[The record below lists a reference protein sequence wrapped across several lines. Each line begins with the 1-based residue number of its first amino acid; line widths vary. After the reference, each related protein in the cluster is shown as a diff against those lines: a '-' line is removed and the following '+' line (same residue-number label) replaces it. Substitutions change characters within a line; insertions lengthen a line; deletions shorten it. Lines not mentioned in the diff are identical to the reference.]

1 MSFISV
7 SQSLGKTSSLWQ
19 DKADQLETFV
29 DTNNEVFN
37 NHIKELANHLDQG
50 GQAQTDMLKKLV
62 SCDHVLKGDL
72 KENLVGTLEDGLR
85 ASESVLG
92 SVGTI
97 IDDLNEGAKPENI
110 SKVAKDFD
118 AQWDNAIEKIT
129 KVVSGNA
136 SDKFIEGWTRSK
148 VGDKLFDV
156 VGSMKRG
163 ASDAIAGVGE
173 YMSLGETFGGSWRNP
188 EEAAKKITKGVNQ
201 VIDAT
206 QKVSSLLSNM
216 TKAMG
221 GEGEFFGLHDIQKN
235 AFGKSVTGLSGVAT
249 GTLTGVA
256 AMRGAIDA
264 LKSGNIRSA
273 VSYGQGVVSSAQNI
287 INGGKTTTDAIK
299 NSKFL
304 NGEETG
310 GAASIN
316 PFSDDALINDI
327 QDPKTSSYSVTSSK
341 QSSQSSTMGGMSS
354 SDDTSIDL
362 VEHISVSIDGGA
374 PDGESSVATV
384 NGEAYI
390 LSDFSMVQELLSPI
404 SLSFTLTKRN
414 IDVEKEKDVHY
425 NDATT
430 LTGKIIEVSVTTAKF
445 NTNTKTEN
453 TIVFKGIIVDVSAS
467 RGNAG
472 VPSYFV
478 SASTQEY
485 LLAANPNC
493 RSFTD
498 KTLSEI
504 VKEVLSPYSDL
515 QSSAIINPRYKEKIP
530 YIVQYNESD
539 YSFLISLAKRFGEW
553 MYSTGE
559 KFVFGEIESSSNS
572 LVQLYYPANN
582 MFSYSVNMQLVNLHV
597 NQISSNMYK
606 HGENEGVTN
615 QVPSGEADG
624 SMRNNTWTE
633 QTYQH
638 SSSSYKA
645 KNIQDALNTGYDD
658 GSEKD
663 NTAFLSNA
671 VSLQQQAAKTKMMM
685 SQGGSKVAKLSI
697 GQEIQI
703 NDSTQ
708 NKSGESRAVLQHV
721 LMVIGVT
728 HQFDYHQEYNNS
740 FSAVPES
747 CKVPPYA
754 APTETAPY
762 AATQSATV
770 VDNLDPKNLG
780 RVKVQFAW
788 QSAQDANMNSPWIR
802 ICMPYAGKDKGVFF
816 VPEIGEEVMVGFE
829 MNNAERPFIIGTL
842 YNGTGTPDEKW
853 STKKDGGTQDNIKAI
868 RTRNGHTILFNDKGD
883 AGLIEIY
890 DNKNNTYHITLSA
903 DDKKI
908 TIYSAGDIEINADG
922 SISMTAKDNVN
933 IKANSNVS
941 VNADKEVSIQASK
954 VKVR

>member
-7 SQSLGKTSSLWQ
+7 SQSLGKTSSQLKE
-19 DKADQLETFV
+19 KADQLETFV

-37 NHIKELANHLDQG
+37 NHIKDLANQLEQG
-50 GQAQTDMLKKLV
+50 GQAQTDMLNKLV
-62 SCDHVLKGDL
+62 SCDYALKGDL
-72 KENLVGTLEDGLR
+72 KENLVETLEDGLK

-118 AQWDNAIEKIT
+118 TQWDSAIEKIT
-129 KVVSGNA
+129 KVVSGNT

-216 TKAMG
+216 SKAMG
-221 GEGEFFGLHDIQKN
+221 GKGELFGVHDIQSN
-235 AFGKSVTGLSGVAT
+235 AFGKSVTGLSGVAA

-264 LKSGNIRSA
+264 LKSGNIRSV
-273 VSYGQGVVSSAQNI
+273 VSYGQSVVSNAQNI
-287 INGGKTTTDAIK
+287 ISGGKTTSDAIK
-299 NSKFL
+299 NSKYL
-304 NGEETG
+304 NGVETG
-310 GAASIN
+310 ATPPID
-316 PFSDDALINDI
+316 PFSEEAFNSKMDSISTAEVT
-327 QDPKTSSYSVTSSK
+327 TSSI
-341 QSSQSSTMGGMSS
+341 QSSTGSAMGAMSS

-362 VEHISVSIDGGA
+362 VEHISVSIDGSV

-390 LSDFSMVQELLSPI
+390 LSGFSMVQELLSPT

-414 IDVEKEKDVHY
+414 IDEEKEKDVHY

-430 LTGKIIEVSVTTAKF
+430 LTGKKIEVSVTTAKF
-445 NTNTKTEN
+445 STNTKTEN
-453 TIVFKGIIVDVSAS
+453 TIVFKGVIVDVSAS

-498 KTLSEI
+498 KTLAEI

-606 HGENEGVTN
+606 HGEDEGVTN

-624 SMRNNTWTE
+624 TMRNNTWTE

-638 SSSSYKA
+638 SFSSYKA
-645 KNIQDALNTGYDD
+645 KNIQDALNTGFDD

-671 VSLQQQAAKTKMMM
+671 VSLQQQAAKTRMMM

-708 NKSGESRAVLQHV
+708 DKSGESRAVLQHV
-721 LMVIGVT
+721 LMVIGVS
-728 HQFDYHQEYNNS
+728 HQFDYHQEYSNS

-788 QSAQDANMNSPWIR
+788 QSAQDASMNSPWIR
-802 ICMPYAGKDKGVFF
+802 ICMPYAGKDKGAFF

-842 YNGTGTPDEKW
+842 YNGTGAPDEKW
-853 STKKDGGTQDNIKAI
+853 STKKDGGTQNNIRAI
-868 RTRNGHTILFNDKGD
+868 RTRNGHTILFNDKGE

-922 SISMTAKDNVN
+922 SISMTAKDNVS

-941 VNADKEVSIQASK
+941 VKADKEVTIQASK

>member
-7 SQSLGKTSSLWQ
+7 SQSLGKSSSQWK

-37 NHIKELANHLDQG
+37 NHIKDLANQLEQG
-50 GQAQTDMLKKLV
+50 SQAQTDMLNKLV
-62 SCDHVLKGDL
+62 SCDHALKGDL
-72 KENLVGTLEDGLR
+72 KNNLVGTLEDGLK
-85 ASESVLG
+85 ASESVLD

-118 AQWDNAIEKIT
+118 AQWDNAVEKIT
-129 KVVSGNA
+129 KVVSGNT

-148 VGDKLFDV
+148 VGDTVFDV

-216 TKAMG
+216 SKAMG
-221 GEGEFFGLHDIQKN
+221 GKGELFGLHDIQSN
-235 AFGKSVTGLSGVAT
+235 AFGKSVTGLSGVAA

-264 LKSGNIRSA
+264 LKSGNIRSV
-273 VSYGQGVVSSAQNI
+273 VSYGQSVVSNAQNI
-287 INGGKTTTDAIK
+287 ISGGKTTSDAIK
-299 NSKFL
+299 NSKYL
-304 NGEETG
+304 NGVETG
-310 GAASIN
+310 ATPPID
-316 PFSDDALINDI
+316 PFSEDAFNSKMDSISTAEVT
-327 QDPKTSSYSVTSSK
+327 TSSI
-341 QSSQSSTMGGMSS
+341 QSSTGSAMGAMSS

-362 VEHISVSIDGGA
+362 VEHISVSLDGSV

-390 LSDFSMVQELLSPI
+390 LSGFSMVQELLSPT

-414 IDVEKEKDVHY
+414 IDEEKEKDVHY

-430 LTGKIIEVSVTTAKF
+430 LTGKKIEVSVTTAKF
-445 NTNTKTEN
+445 STNTKTEN
-453 TIVFKGIIVDVSAS
+453 TIVFKGVIVDVSAS

-493 RSFTD
+493 RSFTE
-498 KTLSEI
+498 KTLAEI
-504 VKEVLSPYSDL
+504 VKEVLSPYAEL
-515 QSSAIINPRYKEKIP
+515 QSSAIINPRFKEKIP

-624 SMRNNTWTE
+624 TMRNNTWTE

-645 KNIQDALNTGYDD
+645 KNIQDALNTGFDD
-658 GSEKD
+658 GSDKD
-663 NTAFLSNA
+663 NSAFLGNA

-708 NKSGESRAVLQHV
+708 DKSGESRAVLQHV
-721 LMVIGVT
+721 LMVIGVS
-728 HQFDYHQEYNNS
+728 HQFDYHQEYSNS

-770 VDNLDPKNLG
+770 VDNLDPKHLG

-788 QSAQDANMNSPWIR
+788 QSVQDANMNSPWIR

-842 YNGTGTPDEKW
+842 YNGTGNPDEKW
-853 STKKDGGTQDNIKAI
+853 STKKDGGTQNNIKAI

-941 VNADKEVSIQASK
+941 VNADKEVTIQASK